1 MKKADK
7 PRSNATQSTAERLSR
22 GVEHNDEDLWKDE
35 PDPSPA
41 KPAKP
46 AKPAEPSTQT
56 PIVLR
61 QRRRPRGRKA

>member
-7 PRSNATQSTAERLSR
+7 PRSNATQGAAERLSR
-22 GVEHNDEDLWKDE
+22 GAEHNNDDLWKDE

-41 KPAKP
+41 KPA
-46 AKPAEPSTQT
+46 EPSTQT
-56 PIVLR
+56 PLVLR

>member
-7 PRSNATQSTAERLSR
+7 PSSNATQSTAERLSR

-46 AKPAEPSTQT
+46 AEPSTQA